1 VFEDHLRLRLEGRT
15 EEDIQK
21 NYSDAIVLLS
31 GMETVQGK
39 DALRRWADDLARDLP
54 EASFEYVAKQVNDE
68 YAFLHWRAQAAS
80 AHVRHGVDS
89 FVIRDGL
96 IVMQSVYYP
105 LE

>member
-1 VFEDHLRLRLEGRT
+1 MFEDHLRLRLEGRI
-15 EEDIQK
+15 EEDIEK
-21 NYSDAIVLLS
+21 NYSDDIVLLS
-31 GMETVQGK
+31 RMETAQGK
-39 DALRRWADDLARDLP
+39 DALRRWADDLARELR
-54 EASFEYVAKQVNDE
+54 EARFEYVAKQVNGE

-80 AHVRHGVDS
+80 ARVRHGVDS